1 MHSHKCT
8 REKILQNCLFAILF
22 IYIILLLR
30 ITLFK
35 QVSLYNLFSAIGA
48 GERAVNI
55 IPFHSVVEM
64 IQNHVSP
71 GRILENVFGNIL
83 LFVPLGLILP
93 AVRKKMKSIICA
105 ALLLS
110 GSIEAV
116 QFIFALGSTDIDD
129 LIFNLLGALAGQ
141 FLCIAI
147 KKRAG
152 TRISFLTAL
161 NVVLIVSGIA
171 VFAYLLVNQTDL
183 FTASRHETVVE
194 NEELVSGFIENK
206 SDYSGKFIAVRDSK
220 LVIEKSV
227 RNSLEDRTNLEF
239 DLTPESD
246 IYVCYDEI
254 DYFFSAIAGEHKRY
268 EQVTYDEF
276 LAQRSKTFDK
286 ENNVL
291 IWSSD
296 KKQIDHLVITEWVE

>member
-1 MHSHKCT
+1 MG
-8 REKILQNCLFAILF
+8 EKILI
-22 IYIILLLR
+22 
-30 ITLFK
+30 
-35 QVSLYNLFSAIGA
+35 
-48 GERAVNI
+48 
-55 IPFHSVVEM
+55 
-64 IQNHVSP
+64 
-71 GRILENVFGNIL
+71 
-83 LFVPLGLILP
+83 
-93 AVRKKMKSIICA
+93 
-105 ALLLS
+105 
-110 GSIEAV
+110 
-116 QFIFALGSTDIDD
+116 IDD
-129 LIFNLLGALAGQ
+129 EKEITDLLEVFLHNENYQIFKGHSAEEAIELIKNVSFDLAIIDVMLPDGNGFDLCKLIREKYTYPIIMLTSRTEGMDRVTGLSLGADDYVTKPFLPIELVARVKAQLRRVNNYDNKEQHMSETLAVTGL
-141 FLCIAI
+141 FLNKTSHECKLNDEII
-147 KKRAG
+147 K
-152 TRISFLTAL
+152 LTPTEFS
-161 NVVLIVSGIA
+161 I
-171 VFAYLLVNQTDL
+171 L

-227 RNSLEDRTNLEF
+227 SNSLEDRTNLEF

-276 LAQRSKTFDK
+276 LSQRSKTFDR